1 MLQVLYAYLAF
12 ALATGLVS
20 WLYLFNPC
28 LKEAQLL
35 GIQNEIT
42 QSPKLTGV
50 VWVLINTLLAPV
62 VFLIVLVPT
71 FYQAALVG
79 VRRSMLEE

>member
-1 MLQVLYAYLAF
+1 MIELLYAYLAF
-12 ALATGLVS
+12 ALATGVIS
-20 WLYLFNPC
+20 WLYLFKPC

-42 QSPKLTGV
+42 LSPKLTGT
-50 VWVLINTLLAPV
+50 VWVILNTLLAPV

-79 VRRSMLEE
+79 VRKSMLEE